1 MPPRYPESRTSVIR
15 TQGAD
20 WQRPRYSI
28 DKPSK
33 MERPAQRDTEMLYFS
48 LMPWILFNIFTS
60 SPMLVPA
67 EGRLRSASI
76 AQRCAGRAVRSR
88 DLNRIGRR
96 TINVHVADHG
106 AGAGWNL
113 LGAS

>member
-1 MPPRYPESRTSVIR
+1 VLARCRASFALM
-15 TQGAD
+15 GAD
-20 WQRPRYSI
+20 WQRLRYGI

-33 MERPAQRDTEMLYFS
+33 MGRPAQPDTGMLFFS